1 MRCALGFWWV
11 SVMVASEQSCPQG
24 ECDASPLLQLSH
36 QVGIL
41 ANATKSPL
49 QVGEACDSDGDCESG
64 VCALTWFGYVARLYQ
79 TTTVE
84 PGLSNKACQLKLS
97 GFNIVLRQKKRIAVS
112 AKATQKYLPVLR
124 QAVNA
129 WKSVIRGLAMLV
141 RGAPKK
147 LVIEYAFVGPKVF
160 GKKYCGCNNNCCKSL
175 TGSSGPTLLYQADP
189 NSGLRGLVT
198 KAEIVFTT
206 TRLGKYYG
214 TSYLES
220 LLLREVGVCLG
231 IGSIWDYLGMVYKE
245 PSGSINTL
253 TNLYGNSGEMIGG
266 WEWTGQITGHGV
278 LEVEKDTRNMPL
290 LQPFPAC
297 IGCGYA
303 EDVMKIRLE
312 TQKTIGAPSVGLLHS
327 LGYTIDY
334 ENANLP
340 FGNEIPCAGCSAQP
354 KLLKPNMKVKNQK
367 GKTITT
373 VRGFPYSSSLL
384 AESVE
389 GSPDDRS
396 KSEDED
402 QADEDEAD
410 EDEDSTEVLL
420 TEDADEASIEQDSR
434 ERVEDAVQSDPAGNS
449 CSQDSD
455 CLSGV
460 CVTSMV
466 GYLKSAGY
474 RLGQQDI
481 TGFSSKMCKPK
492 LHDFD
497 VELIPLSSNYP
508 EYAFIFEEA
517 RTKWLS
523 VIKGLSRA
531 IRFVD
536 GPITLQ
542 IYFDYFFENSRTL
555 GSAGPSNVYKVD
567 GVDGGSYWIPA
578 IGTMNFNARF
588 LVDNLISLELFKVVV
603 LHEMAH
609 VLLIG
614 FWDLLSTAAQCDLTD
629 FFTDA
634 YLDGGGKAAMAHY
647 ILSEQWKKARKTP
660 LQLYRTPGLAEP
672 GSDCGHWDEDTV
684 DNELM
689 SPVINVDSNPLS
701 ILTAGGLEDMGY
713 TIDYKE
719 CEVWPDSNTDS
730 SVYTFFP
737 GNNNAV
743 LDGGKVKKKQRK
755 LTDLVDYELKRPDLK
770 FLDGPKG
777 KVITTLPG
785 ELTPAQVLKTK
796 KDLQEFLK
804 KKYPLPEKMIKK

>member
-420 TEDADEASIEQDSR
+420 TEDADEASIKEDSA
-434 ERVEDAVQSDPAGNS
+434 EDADEASIEE
-449 CSQDSD
+449 DSAD
-455 CLSGV
+455 EDEDSTEVLL
-460 CVTSMV
+460 TED
-466 GYLKSAGY
+466 A
-474 RLGQQDI
+474 D
-481 TGFSSKMCKPK
+481 
-492 LHDFD
+492 
-497 VELIPLSSNYP
+497 ELIPLSSNYP

>member
-354 KLLKPNMKVKNQK
+354 KLLKPNMKVKRVRPWPLAAQNQK

-389 GSPDDRS
+389 GWVSWGF
-396 KSEDED
+396 
-402 QADEDEAD
+402 A
-410 EDEDSTEVLL
+410 
-420 TEDADEASIEQDSR
+420 R
-434 ERVEDAVQSDPAGNS
+434 ETSHDTPRVPND
-449 CSQDSD
+449 
-455 CLSGV
+455 
-460 CVTSMV
+460 
-466 GYLKSAGY
+466 
-474 RLGQQDI
+474 
-481 TGFSSKMCKPK
+481 KPK
-492 LHDFD
+492 M
-497 VELIPLSSNYP
+497 
-508 EYAFIFEEA
+508 
-517 RTKWLS
+517 T
-523 VIKGLSRA
+523 
-531 IRFVD
+531 
-536 GPITLQ
+536 
-542 IYFDYFFENSRTL
+542 
-555 GSAGPSNVYKVD
+555 SA
-567 GVDGGSYWIPA
+567 
-578 IGTMNFNARF
+578 
-588 LVDNLISLELFKVVV
+588 
-603 LHEMAH
+603 
-609 VLLIG
+609 
-614 FWDLLSTAAQCDLTD
+614 
-629 FFTDA
+629 
-634 YLDGGGKAAMAHY
+634 
-647 ILSEQWKKARKTP
+647 
-660 LQLYRTPGLAEP
+660 
-672 GSDCGHWDEDTV
+672 
-684 DNELM
+684 
-689 SPVINVDSNPLS
+689 
-701 ILTAGGLEDMGY
+701 
-713 TIDYKE
+713 
-719 CEVWPDSNTDS
+719 
-730 SVYTFFP
+730 
-737 GNNNAV
+737 
-743 LDGGKVKKKQRK
+743 
-755 LTDLVDYELKRPDLK
+755 
-770 FLDGPKG
+770 
-777 KVITTLPG
+777 
-785 ELTPAQVLKTK
+785 
-796 KDLQEFLK
+796 
-804 KKYPLPEKMIKK
+804 